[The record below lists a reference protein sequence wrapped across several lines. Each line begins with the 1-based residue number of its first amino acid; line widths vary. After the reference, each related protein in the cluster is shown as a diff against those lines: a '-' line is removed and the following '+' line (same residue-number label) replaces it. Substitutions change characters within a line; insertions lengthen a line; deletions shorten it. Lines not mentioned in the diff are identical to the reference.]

1 MFGTNEITKPFLQKD
16 GSLVVN
22 DIFYTLQGEGPDAGR
37 PAIFVRLAKC
47 NLRCYFCDTEFESG
61 KAWPVGDLLNKVV
74 GIAQEHDCKLVVLTG
89 GEPLLQNIFPFVHG
103 LNVHQIGVS
112 IETAGITWEDE
123 ELSYLFKRSRAHS
136 PYGNMIVCSP
146 KTGRLNQH
154 LALHIYALKY
164 IINVGDVD
172 PEDGL
177 PNMSTQ
183 VKGKT
188 VKIARPDQAPH
199 AEVYVQAMDVG
210 DETQNQRNLL
220 LAATI
225 AMNEGYRLSVQLH
238 KLAQLP

>member
-22 DIFYTLQGEGPDAGR
+22 DLFYTLQGEGPDAGR
-37 PAIFVRLAKC
+37 PAIFVRLARC

-61 KAWPVGDLLNKVV
+61 ESWPLGDLLNKVV
-74 GIAQEHDCKLVVLTG
+74 GLSREHNCKLVVITG
-89 GEPLLQNIFPFVHG
+89 GEPLLQNLFPFVHG

-112 IETAGITWEDE
+112 IETAGITWEDD
-123 ELSYLFKRSRAHS
+123 ELSYLFKRSREHS

-146 KTGRLNQH
+146 KTGRLNPH
-154 LALHIYALKY
+154 LARHIHALKY
-164 IINVGDVD
+164 IINAGDVD
-172 PEDGL
+172 PVDGL

-183 VKGKT
+183 VKDRT
-188 VKIARPDQAPH
+188 HHIARPDQAPH
-199 AEVYVQAMDVG
+199 AIVYVQAMDVG
-210 DETQNQRNLL
+210 DEVLNQRNLA

-225 AMNEGYRLSVQLH
+225 AMKQGYRLSVQVH